1 MVPDAPAASSS
12 AGSVAGDLRQEA
24 ARLRARLGEAP
35 TPSPHARNPFQFEA
49 RPSRASRGPVSG
61 PAAMP
66 ETVPVPPAP
75 PALTLMGIAA
85 TTTAAGPER
94 TAILG
99 GPADAV
105 YMVTVGQRIADRYE
119 VTAIGADAVELKDL
133 TTGGYRRL
141 ALR

>member
-1 MVPDAPAASSS
+1 VPDAPAASSS
-12 AGSVAGDLRQEA
+12 AGNVAGDLRQEA

-35 TPSPHARNPFQFEA
+35 TPAPHARNPFQFETRAPRAA
-49 RPSRASRGPVSG
+49 REPISRA
-61 PAAMP
+61 AITP
-66 ETVPVPPAP
+66 ESIPVPPAP

-105 YMVTVGQRIADRYE
+105 YMVTVGQRIAERYE
-119 VTAIGADAVELKDL
+119 VTAIGADAIELKDL